1 MIYWNE
7 KCKKWC
13 FLQKDAVGIADVG
26 QVEAV
31 GGHGLTCGA
40 AVVGVDGGAHLVDSH
55 GTTADLE
62 ERADNG
68 ADHVT
73 EEAVGGY
80 FEAPFVVGKLNPT
93 RRSDVTDIRLRVG
106 VQLGET
112 GEVLIIK

>member
-73 EEAVGGY
+73 EEAVGLNS
-80 FEAPFVVGKLNPT
+80 KNPT
-93 RRSDVTDIRLRVG
+93 GFFNFFIRRCLIRSA
-106 VQLGET
+106 
-112 GEVLIIK
+112 KPW